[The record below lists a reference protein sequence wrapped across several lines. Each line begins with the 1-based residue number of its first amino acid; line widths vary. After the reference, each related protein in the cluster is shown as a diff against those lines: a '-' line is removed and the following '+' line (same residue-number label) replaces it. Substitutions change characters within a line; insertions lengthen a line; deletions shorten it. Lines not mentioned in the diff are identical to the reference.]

1 MTVDKIDGIMPV
13 EAGSNQMEL
22 VDFRLVIDGK
32 EELFG
37 INVSKVVEIM
47 FLPGNIVTVP
57 DSNPS
62 QMGIVSIRG
71 RAVPVFDMGS
81 FLEVRGALEIRNW
94 PDPILIVTEFSH
106 LVLGFAVHR
115 VERIRRFPWNEIVPV
130 NGLLSSGRGSR
141 RVVGTAVIKGEKGT
155 KDEDILQVVDLEAVA
170 SDLGFFDRQVEEIEN
185 GTEEPANGKTVL
197 LADDSA
203 TVRNTVARALTK
215 AGFAVVAAGDG
226 EEALEAFKKNR
237 IDLVVS
243 DVEMPRLDGY
253 SLAKL
258 IRSDPDPN
266 RSGIPIVLNSSMS
279 GQANIKKG
287 KESGADDYI
296 VKFSPHL
303 VVGAVRRILKGGR
316 S

>member
-1 MTVDKIDGIMPV
+1 MTDKTIDGIMPV
-13 EAGSNQMEL
+13 ETGSNVMEL

-47 FLPGNIVTVP
+47 FLPKTIVTVP

-62 QMGIVSIRG
+62 QMGIVAIRG
-71 RAVPVFDMGS
+71 RAVPVFDMGA
-81 FLEVRGALEIRNW
+81 FLEVRSALEIRKW

-141 RVVGTAVIKGEKGT
+141 RVVGTAIIKGEKRARE
-155 KDEDILQVVDLEAVA
+155 EDILQVVDLEAVA
-170 SDLGFFDRQVEEIEN
+170 VDLGFFDRQVDAVE
-185 GTEEPANGKTVL
+185 TEAFEPASGKTVL
-197 LADDSA
+197 LADDSV
-203 TVRNTVARALTK
+203 TVRNTVEKALMK
-215 AGFAVVAAGDG
+215 AGFAVVTASDG
-226 EEALEAFKKNR
+226 EEAVEALKKNR

-258 IRSDPDPN
+258 IRSDPAH
-266 RSGIPIVLNSSMS
+266 SGIPIILNSSMS
-279 GQANIKKG
+279 GECNIQKG
-287 KESGADDYI
+287 KEAGADEYI

-303 VVGAVRRILKGGR
+303 VVEACRRILKGAGR
-316 S
+316 